1 MNYFSAKIS
10 CLTPKDNGELKATKE
25 EYLINAYSFS
35 EAEVNLQSNLDGR
48 EYDLQA
54 LSIKSFDEIYK
65 VEFETLEELYYY
77 KVIIKHTTI
86 DEKNG
91 KEVKTKSTCLIEA
104 KNTDEATEKI
114 NELWKSSGSDWSIYA
129 ISETNYLDLFV

>member
-10 CLTPKDNGELKATKE
+10 CLTPKDNGELKVTKE
-25 EYLINAYSFS
+25 EYLINALSFS
-35 EAEVNLQSNLDGR
+35 EAEANLQKELDGR
-48 EYDLQA
+48 DYELLA
-54 LSIKSFDEIYK
+54 LTIKNFDEIYK
-65 VEFETLEELYYY
+65 VQFETLEDNYYY

-86 DEKNG
+86 DENNG
-91 KEVKTKSTCLIEA
+91 KEVKTKSVCLIEA

>member
-10 CLTPKDNGELKATKE
+10 CLVANFNGELKVTKE
-25 EYLINAYSFS
+25 EYLINALSFS
-35 EAEVNLQSNLDGR
+35 EAEANLQKELDGK
-48 EYDLQA
+48 EYELLA
-54 LSIKSFDEIYK
+54 LTIKNFDEIYK
-65 VEFETLEELYYY
+65 VQFETLEDNYYY

-86 DEKNG
+86 DENNG
-91 KEVKTKSTCLIEA
+91 KEVKTKSVCLIEA